1 MDWAELTIAAG
12 GQKARDSLSRLAA
25 PLTGPPRTAETAGQA
40 RQILRQA
47 PAGLLIVNGPL
58 PDEFGADLAVEA
70 AEKRGWTVIFLAQS
84 ACWQAAADKLSPYG
98 VLTLSKPL
106 DPALFRQALFLA
118 QASRRRQAALE
129 QENLRLQSKLEEIR
143 LVNRAKSLLVQV
155 LGLSEAQAH
164 RAIEKQA
171 MDLRLTR
178 RTVAEE
184 ILKTYEL

>member
-12 GQKARDSLSRLAA
+12 GQKARDSLARLAA
-25 PLTGPPRTAETAGQA
+25 PLAGPPHMAESAQQA
-40 RQILRQA
+40 RLILRQTS
-47 PAGLLIVNGPL
+47 AGILIVNGPL

-70 AEKRGWTVIFLAQS
+70 AEKGGWAVVFLAQYG
-84 ACWQAAADKLSPYG
+84 CWQAAANRLAPYG

-106 DPALFRQALFLA
+106 DPALFRQALCLA
-118 QASRRRQAALE
+118 LASRRRLAALE
-129 QENLRLQSKLEEIR
+129 QENLRLQSKLDEIR
-143 LVNRAKSLLVQV
+143 LVNRAKSVLTQV

-178 RTVAEE
+178 RAVAED

>member
-12 GQKARDSLSRLAA
+12 SQKAQDFLVRLAA
-25 PLTGPPRTAETAGQA
+25 PLAGPPRTAETAGQA

-47 PAGLLIVNGPL
+47 PPGILVINGPL
-58 PDEFGADLAVEA
+58 PDEFGADLAAEA
-70 AEKRGWTVIFLAQS
+70 AESRGWAVLFLAR
-84 ACWQAAADKLSPYG
+84 ADCWQAAADRLTPRG
-98 VLTLSKPL
+98 VLTLAKPL
-106 DPALFRQALFLA
+106 DAALFRQALGLA

-129 QENLRLQSKLEEIR
+129 QENRRLQSKLEEIR
-143 LVNRAKSLLVQV
+143 LVNRAKSLLTQV

-178 RTVAEE
+178 RAVAEE